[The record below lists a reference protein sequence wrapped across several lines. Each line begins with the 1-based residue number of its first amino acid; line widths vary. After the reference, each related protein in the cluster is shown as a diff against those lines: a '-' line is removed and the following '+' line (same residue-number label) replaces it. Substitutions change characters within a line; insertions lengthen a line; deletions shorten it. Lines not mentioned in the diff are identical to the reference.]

1 MANQVEGKGERSE
14 DDFIPLR
21 TNTKRNTTGQEDN
34 LMKSYYE
41 EVENIT
47 QLSEEKIDEIRWQNG
62 IEIQGEN
69 CPKPITSFQDLKLP
83 PELQEYLQDNGYIS
97 PTAIQMQALSC
108 VMSGRDIIGLAETGS
123 GKTLAY
129 SLPLCMFLK
138 TRQPCLPGQGPMA
151 LILTPTRELMR
162 QVFDHISELLYCITT
177 KTTGMVLPNNNH
189 GSVAENINS
198 LHLNYSNTTR
208 SSYLNTHLPYNV
220 MNTGSPGMPGCH
232 PVSSNLAS
240 FPYLFPAASPVSIKY
255 KSVGI
260 CGGVPVSVQAQ
271 EIRSGVDVVIA
282 TPGRLLDL
290 CKRGLISLN
299 KVSYLVMDEVDKMLG
314 MGLEEQLRKVVG
326 LATRTERARQTLL
339 WTATMP
345 DSLDRLARSA
355 VLDPITIQ
363 VGPVGLI
370 SPTIQQNVMF
380 LYYYE
385 KTEKL
390 LQVLRNTPIPPV
402 IVFTSSIQN
411 VDYVTEL
418 LKEEQFHASGLH
430 SEKPQ
435 EYRFTLVREFREG
448 KVDVLVATDVGS
460 RGLDFPEVTHVI
472 NYDLPDSIEDYVHR
486 CGRTGRMGH
495 FGVATSFLT
504 LDCKIAE
511 QLKEMLEVMDQAVPK
526 ELVNTKQFGK
536 KIMKTEFGDRVVD
549 F

>member
-1 MANQVEGKGERSE
+1 MASEVEAKGERSK

-21 TNTKRNTTGQEDN
+21 TITKRNTTGQEDN
-34 LMKSYYE
+34 FMKSYYE

-62 IEIQGEN
+62 IEIQGDN
-69 CPKPITSFQDLKLP
+69 CPKPITSFRDLNLP
-83 PELQEYLQDNGYIS
+83 PELQQYLQNNGYIS
-97 PTAIQMQALSC
+97 PTAIQMQALRC
-108 VMSGRDIIGLAETGS
+108 VMSGRDLIGLAETGS

-129 SLPLCMFLK
+129 SLPLS
-138 TRQPCLPGQGPMA
+138 R
-151 LILTPTRELMR
+151 
-162 QVFDHISELLYCITT
+162 TT
-177 KTTGMVLPNNNH
+177 ATVLPNNNH
-189 GSVAENINS
+189 GNATENTNS
-198 LHLNYSNTTR
+198 LHLNNSNTT
-208 SSYLNTHLPYNV
+208 STSYLSDSLPYS
-220 MNTGSPGMPGCH
+220 MLNTGSLGMPSYH
-232 PVSSNLAS
+232 RVSSDLAS
-240 FPYLFPAASPVSIKY
+240 FPYSSPVGTPISIRY

-271 EIRSGVDVVIA
+271 EIGSGVDVVIA
-282 TPGRLLDL
+282 TPGWLLDL
-290 CKRGLISLN
+290 YERGLVSLD
-299 KVSYLVMDEVDKMLG
+299 KVSYLVMDEADKMLG

-326 LATRTERARQTLL
+326 LATGTVKARQTLL

-345 DSLDRLARSA
+345 DSLERLARSA

-380 LYYYE
+380 LYHYE
-385 KTEKL
+385 KPEKL
-390 LQVLRNTPIPPV
+390 LQVLQSTPSPPV

-418 LKEEQFHASGLH
+418 LKKEQFHASGLH

-435 EYRFTLVREFREG
+435 DYRFTLVRAFRDG

-460 RGLDFPEVTHVI
+460 RGLDFPEVTHII

-511 QLKEMLEVMDQAVPK
+511 QLKEMLEVMDQVVPN
-526 ELVNTKQFGK
+526 ELENTKQFGK
-536 KIMKTEFGDRVVD
+536 KIIKTEFGDRVVD